1 VLNGKDPSNI
11 RADQA
16 NLNVPNGARG
26 VSVVQNQGRGTVV
39 VTQQP
44 SSWNAYTTI
53 IRIRDPQGGY
63 GFYDFSLM
71 WQ

>member
-1 VLNGKDPSNI
+1 MEGLGAAFI